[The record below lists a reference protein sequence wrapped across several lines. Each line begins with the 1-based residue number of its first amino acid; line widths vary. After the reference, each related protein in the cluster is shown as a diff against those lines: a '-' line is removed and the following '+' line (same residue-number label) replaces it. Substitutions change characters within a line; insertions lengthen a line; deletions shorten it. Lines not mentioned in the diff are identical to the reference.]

1 MLRGAVE
8 WDYYDHNLGGN
19 TAHEEVPMQSV
30 VRLAALITL
39 SLTAIPLCASSGD
52 NKPPDPDAIAALET
66 RANQAQ
72 PREQTFLY
80 AELIQQMTELSIR
93 QYAAGDAEKATSLLK
108 RIQQIAQKMHLSLTE
123 NDKRL
128 KNAEMLLSHTAFRLG
143 EMLHATSVED
153 RPLVEQTLTQVTD
166 AQNATLMRVFQK

>member
-1 MLRGAVE
+1 
-8 WDYYDHNLGGN
+8 
-19 TAHEEVPMQSV
+19 MQSV

-52 NKPPDPDAIAALET
+52 NKPPDPDAIAALEA

-80 AELIQQMTELSIR
+80 AQLIQQMTELSIQ
-93 QYAAGDAEKATSLLK
+93 QYAAGDAEKATGLLK
-108 RIQQIAQKMHLSLTE
+108 HIQQIAQKMHLSLTE

-128 KNAEMLLSHTAFRLG
+128 KNAEMLLSHTAFRLS